1 MKKMVQ
7 IENGDGNNTHFAV
20 IRVHVFKNLVSQI
33 FKSALGRRVQLLMVP
48 LIVWY
53 NVSNLSRLVG
63 SFPKAF
69 F

>member
-7 IENGDGNNTHFAV
+7 IENRDGNNAHFA

-33 FKSALGRRVQLLMVP
+33 CKSALGRTVQLLMIP